1 MAEANNTTK
10 KTKAEERAELEAIK
24 KSNETAVD
32 KEAKEIVE
40 ASEEAK
46 ATSENTTAKS
56 GKRSAKAIAEAEEK
70 QAKEERKKDAPKQ
83 AEKPKQPVK
92 PTRSKLERR
101 SKKYKEASKLIDNN
115 KAYTISE
122 ALELACKTSTT
133 KFDATVELHV
143 RLGVDPRQADQN
155 IRDNVVLPAGTGK
168 EVRVAVFAEDDVA
181 KDALKAGAVIAGVDE
196 VTKALDKG
204 QIEFDVLIAPP
215 NLMAKLAKYARVLGP
230 KGLMPNPKSGTVTAD
245 VVKGVEAAKAGRIE
259 YRVDSTGIVHVGV
272 GKVSFGAKKLEENV
286 IAIKESIKQN
296 KPSSIKGTYVKSISI
311 TTSMGPGIPVNPS
324 EL

>member
-1 MAEANNTTK
+1 MAEAKKTTK
-10 KTKAEERAELEAIK
+10 KTKEEEKAELEAIK
-24 KSNETAVD
+24 QTAKKVVE

-40 ASEEAK
+40 EAVKEEK
-46 ATSENTTAKS
+46 TTAKA
-56 GKRSAKAIAEAEEK
+56 GKRSAKALAEAEEK
-70 QAKEERKKDAPKQ
+70 AAKEVRKASDTP
-83 AEKPKQPVK
+83 AEKPKQPVT
-92 PTRSKLERR
+92 PTRSRLERR
-101 SKKYKEASKLIDNN
+101 SKKYKDAAKLID
-115 KAYTISE
+115 KSKTYSFKE

-168 EVRVAVFAEDDVA
+168 EVRVAVFAEDDTA
-181 KDALKAGAVIAGVDE
+181 KEALKAGAVLAGVEE

-215 NLMAKLAKYARVLGP
+215 SLMAKLAKYARVLGP

-259 YRVDSTGIVHVGV
+259 YRVDSTGIIHVAV
-272 GKVSFGAKKLEENV
+272 GKVSFGADKLNTNV
-286 IAIKESIKQN
+286 DAIKESIKQN
-296 KPSSIKGTYVKSISI
+296 KPSSLKSTYVRSISI
-311 TTSMGPGIPVNPS
+311 TTSMGPGIPVNIS
-324 EL
+324 EI